1 MSTHADRVRV
11 RLSRLFR
18 DIPQPSSIDVH
29 RKIYE
34 RVSEARAYFL
44 RGFSEVLE
52 VPPEALPKLLQ
63 VTPFQGRGFAIEG
76 MAMAL
81 TLMDE
86 LSPGPHSR
94 LCVLF
99 DGRSAEE
106 QTLVAIGVGWASA
119 RLRKPLEWLPTTLH
133 PHHKYAV
140 ADGYGFHHGFFHP
153 HRFTSGRFP
162 TSKNELST
170 FYDIGLG
177 RALWFIHIGRV
188 EPIVHA
194 LDRFLPGRRK
204 QLWRGVGTACAFT
217 NSTEY
222 AAAQMG
228 KAAAKFVSDFRTGLE
243 TGTRLLDNLAQ
254 QKETIE

>member
-1 MSTHADRVRV
+1 MSTHADRIRV

-18 DIPQPSSIDVH
+18 DIPQPSPIDVH
-29 RKIYE
+29 PKIYE
-34 RVSEARAYFL
+34 RVSDARAYFL
-44 RGFSEVLE
+44 HGFSEALK
-52 VPPEALPKLLQ
+52 VPPEVLLKLLQ

-99 DGRSAEE
+99 DDRSAEE

-119 RLRKPLEWLPTTLH
+119 RLGKPLDWSPTALGSR
-133 PHHKYAV
+133 YMSAV
-140 ADGYGFHHGFFHP
+140 VDGYGFHQGFFHP
-153 HRFTSGRFP
+153 HRFTGRGFP
-162 TSKNELST
+162 VREDELST

-177 RALWFIHIGRV
+177 RALWFVHIGRV
-188 EPIVHA
+188 EPIVHTI
-194 LDRFLPGRRK
+194 DGFLPDRRK

-217 NSTEY
+217 GNRKY

-228 KAAAKFVSDFRTGLE
+228 KAAAKFASDFRAGLE
-243 TGTRLLDNLAQ
+243 TGKQLLHNLAR
-254 QKETIE
+254 QKEKIK